1 MMTLASEALILVSG
15 IALAAIL
22 LPAIWG
28 VLVYNRFVSTRQHM
42 KESWADIDVELKRR
56 HDLIP
61 SLVATV
67 RGYMEHERELFER
80 IASLRAKAIE
90 AHADASAQATDET
103 ALQLGLRQLF
113 ALSERYPELK
123 ASSQFTTLQHEL
135 ALTEDRI
142 AAARRFYNANV
153 RDLNRLAMSFP
164 TNLIAAI
171 FGFKPGSFFEL
182 SSEAER
188 VVPRA
193 ALRSMTQ
200 PAPDTV
206 H

>member
-1 MMTLASEALILVSG
+1 MLTLASEALILVSG

-28 VLVYNRFVSTRQHM
+28 VLVYNRFVATRQHM

-80 IASLRAKAIE
+80 IAALRAKAIE
-90 AHADASAQATDET
+90 AHPNASAQATDET
-103 ALQLGLRQLF
+103 ALQLGLRHLF
-113 ALSERYPELK
+113 ALSERYPDLK

-164 TNLIAAI
+164 TNLIATI

-193 ALRSMTQ
+193 ALSSMTQ
-200 PAPDTV
+200 PAPDTI